1 MPLLRPRCS
10 SCTRPLGDAPPVPLT
25 AACVSCGLSNIV
37 LVSAD
42 GQPAQFDVA
51 FTPTRLLQ
59 WVRSA
64 RAAMMRGTPGVAIG
78 ACVRCGSPI
87 VLSSRAEL
95 ALPCPHCREPVR
107 GEAGAVLID
116 QWPEPWARVEGGDL
130 SLEYRV
136 ASIDD
141 KTEPTAGCASCGAP
155 SPREDPSDRC
165 RRCGACIW
173 VVRDADLDGDG
184 TAERRRIQLGVR
196 VDGTR
201 QGRPANAL
209 VSLAQG
215 EAMLRSDSMLAT
227 NAASGKSTEAVFGIG
242 CAVAFGLFI
251 LICGIAYSCHK

>member
-1 MPLLRPRCS
+1 M
-10 SCTRPLGDAPPVPLT
+10 
-25 AACVSCGLSNIV
+25 AACVSCGLSNVV

-51 FTPTRLLQ
+51 FTPVRLLQ
-59 WVRSA
+59 WVRAA

-78 ACVRCGSPI
+78 ACVRCASPI

-95 ALPCPHCREPVR
+95 TLPCPHCKEPVH
-107 GEAGAVLID
+107 GEAGAVLVD

-130 SLEYRV
+130 TLEYRV

-173 VVRDADLDGDG
+173 VVREADLDGDG

-196 VDGTR
+196 IDGTR
-201 QGRPANAL
+201 QGRPADAL

-215 EAMLRSDSMLAT
+215 EAMLRSDSMLAN
-227 NAASGKSTEAVFGIG
+227 NAASGKSTEAIFGIG
-242 CAVAFGLFI
+242 CALAFGLMI
-251 LICGIAYSCHK
+251 LICGIAYAVHK